1 MVDLLIYNTNNFPYD
16 DLVDELSKGK
26 RLKKRNKKVW
36 VANVVNSFDIETT
49 STIYQGEK
57 IGFMYLWGF
66 SFYNKYVI
74 FGRTWEE
81 FEEFIKK
88 LQGLLRKTSTTIV
101 VYIHNASFE
110 FTFMYQYLKRLD
122 KNFKFFATDKNKVL
136 DFEISNIEFRCSYR
150 LTNLSLAKACDKFQT
165 KTKKLNQGEVLDL
178 DYEKIRTPFTTL
190 EESEKNYFLNDL
202 LSTVEIVEK
211 LMEIYNDNIITIPG
225 TATGYIRRITRKA
238 CNDYLYRKWYKRL
251 ELPWDI
257 MQMCIYNKKGGDT
270 HCNRFKYAQVYTKE
284 LLGSDILSF
293 DIKSSYPY
301 QMLTKYFPIS
311 KFKVKTDF
319 ADRFDFYI
327 RRKCCLFYVKFD
339 EVEIKPLC
347 DMTVISRSHIINEKS
362 NTVEISDN
370 GRVVKGNNI
379 ILCLNEIDYLNIR
392 KYYNIKGEH
401 ILKGA
406 VANRGKLPE
415 SIRKVIFNT
424 FKEKCDLE
432 IYKGTDKEYLY
443 SNKKSELNSIYGM
456 ILTSILHSTYDI
468 KYNEDNELDWMEIE
482 KTDAEK
488 IKELETYFESYSH
501 FLYFPQG
508 LWVVSH
514 ARADL
519 YELCDCCDEH
529 IYHDTDSCKG
539 SNWDMKKL
547 EEFNNIRKQKCIEN
561 DIVYKDIYLG
571 TAENDGNY
579 NNGFISFGAKK
590 YAYMDDEGK
599 AHITIA
605 GCNKKCGSQLK
616 DNLNNFTQGMNFI
629 DATNQA
635 QYNMKDIRYITVN
648 GDTFSTAGGVYI
660 CKGDYTLTL
669 CDDYYN
675 KAIYTQFEEGYLDE
689 A

>member
-1 MVDLLIYNTNNFPYD
+1 MDKIYNTNDFPYD
-16 DLVDELSKGK
+16 EMIKELSEGK
-26 RLKKRNKKVW
+26 RFKKRNKKVW

-66 SFYNKYVI
+66 SFYNKYII

-81 FEEFIKK
+81 FEEFVKK
-88 LQGLLRKTSTTIV
+88 LQRLLIKTGTTIV

-110 FTFMYQYLKRLD
+110 FTFLYHYLKKID
-122 KNFKFFATDKNKVL
+122 KNFKYFATDKNKVL

-165 KTKKLNQGEVLDL
+165 NTKKLNQGDTLDL
-178 DYEKIRTPFTTL
+178 DYSIIRTPFTKL
-190 EESEKNYFLNDL
+190 KKSEINYFINDL
-202 LSTVEIVEK
+202 KSTVEIVEK
-211 LMEIYNDNIITIPG
+211 LLEIYGDNIITIPG

-251 ELPWDI
+251 SLPWDI
-257 MQMCIYNKKGGDT
+257 MEMCIYNKKGGDT
-270 HCNRFKYAQVYTKE
+270 HCNRFKYGRIIKDCH
-284 LLGSDILSF
+284 SW
-293 DIKSSYPY
+293 DIKSSYPF

-311 KFKVKTDF
+311 KFKIKSDF
-319 ADRFDFYI
+319 AKRFDFYI

-347 DMTVISRSHIINEKS
+347 DMTVISRSHIINERS
-362 NTVEISDN
+362 NQVEISDN
-370 GRVVKGNNI
+370 GRVVSGKNI
-379 ILCLNEIDYLNIR
+379 ILCLNELDYLSIR

-406 VANRGKLPE
+406 VATRGKLPD
-415 SIRKVIFNT
+415 SIRDVIFNT

-432 IYKGTDKEYLY
+432 IYKGTEKEYLY
-443 SNKKSELNSIYGM
+443 SNKKAELNAIYGM
-456 ILTSILHSTYDI
+456 MLTSILHDSFTLN
-468 KYNEDNELDWMEIE
+468 YNEDDVLEWDCVP
-482 KTDAEK
+482 KTQEEK
-488 IKELETYFESYSH
+488 IKELEGYFESYSH
-501 FLYFPQG
+501 FLYFPVG

-519 YELCDCCDEH
+519 YELCDCCNNH

-539 SNWDMKKL
+539 SEWDRKKL
-547 EEFNNIRKQKCIEN
+547 EAFNEARKQKCIEN
-561 DIVYKDIYLG
+561 NIVYKGIYLG
-571 TAENDGNY
+571 TVENDGNY
-579 NNGFISFGAKK
+579 EEFISFGAKK
-590 YAYMDDEGK
+590 YGYRENGEV
-599 AHITIA
+599 HITIA
-605 GCNKKCGSQLK
+605 GCNKRCANQLK
-616 DNLNNFTQGMNFI
+616 NDLNNFREGMTFI

-635 QYNMKDIRYITVN
+635 QYSMKDIRYITIN

-660 CKGDYTLTL
+660 TKGDYTLDL

-675 KAIYTQFEEGYLDE
+675 KAVYTQFEEGYIE
-689 A
+689 S